1 MDVKNIND
9 IMKILPHRFPILL
22 VDKVSEIKP
31 FEKIIA
37 IKNVSINE
45 PYFMGHFPG
54 NPIMPGVLLIEA
66 MAQAG
71 AILLLSS
78 IKEVKVNTAYLLGI
92 DKARFR
98 QKILPGD
105 QLIIEVEVLKKLK
118 EFCKLRGQ
126 IRVEGNIVAEAE
138 LLTSAEFLK
147 EESND

>member
-37 IKNVSINE
+37 VKNVSINE

-78 IKEVKVNTAYLLGI
+78 IKEIRVNTAYLLGI

-126 IRVEGNIVAEAE
+126 IKVDGNIVAEAE

-147 EESND
+147 EESNE